1 MGVETLGERPTTA
14 FILSLVGG
22 IFIVIGGLVAA
33 IISAIIGE
41 VIDVIPG
48 LGWLG
53 GLVIVLGVLG
63 LVFGIIVIVGAIMI
77 NSGVPEK
84 VKTGSI
90 IVLVFSI
97 LSLFVGGTGGFVIG
111 FILGLI
117 GGILGLT
124 WKPEAR
130 APPPPPS

>member
-1 MGVETLGERPTTA
+1 MGEKPTAA
-14 FILSLVGG
+14 FVLSLISG
-22 IFIVIGGLVAA
+22 IFIIIGGLVAA
-33 IISAIIGE
+33 VISA
-41 VIDVIPG
+41 VISEAFGVIPG
-48 LGWLG
+48 LGRLG
-53 GLVIVLGVLG
+53 GLIIILGVLG
-63 LVFGIIVIVGAIMI
+63 FVFGIIVIVGAIMI

-97 LSLFVGGTGGFVIG
+97 LSLFVGGTGGFIIG

-130 APPPPPS
+130 VPPPPPS